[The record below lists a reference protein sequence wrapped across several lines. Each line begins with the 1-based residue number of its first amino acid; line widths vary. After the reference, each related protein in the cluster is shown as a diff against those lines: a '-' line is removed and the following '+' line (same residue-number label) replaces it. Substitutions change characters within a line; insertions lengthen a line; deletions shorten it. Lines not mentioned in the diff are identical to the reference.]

1 MHAHDWQ
8 RLGLAATTDV
18 AAIKRAYAIKL
29 RSTRP
34 DDDAQAYQQLRES
47 YDRALWWARH
57 AEALL
62 EEATSVMA
70 ALDAPSGPMPL
81 EAPPPAAPPAC
92 PPARPPAATQDA
104 PPPATLPHA
113 APPAAPGSVAL
124 QSLQAAAPDVHP
136 EALCRQ
142 ALELWH
148 RRGSAA
154 LMAWLPALKQALHR
168 LPLHLDAEASARFA
182 DLVIAVPQLPEPFVR
197 ELQLHFGWLADFR
210 GARALGAARA
220 QALQEALANVTLR
233 VVTDPRTLRVHAE
246 VLALHRLLQARLL
259 LRAWLYA
266 SLVGV
271 AIMHR
276 MTLSGGALL
285 RRLGVDAHA
294 HHALTGAL
302 TKGQWIRT
310 VAVTVGVY
318 CAGRL
323 GGAGMEQAI
332 LGVAGTLLLGFVA
345 GMLLLVVLIY
355 LSKLRAGL
363 VLPPRW
369 ARRVRAWPGLHHAPW
384 LGLAA
389 VLAGAGLFALAAL
402 HGSPWAFVAAV
413 LLCFMGTLAALPRML
428 DQAMIVGALWALA
441 VAALDGMAGF
451 SGAGPVVF
459 ALAGT
464 WSLAGSLL
472 YEQGL
477 PQRAW
482 HAAAARGRS
491 PPVARGRSRPVLRLW
506 LPAAAAALLLAVPLL
521 PALAL
526 YLAEVFGF
534 RLVLTAV
541 LLVVSLPLMQVA
553 SLQHPVMWL
562 AVPAAMLLLAG
573 AQVLA
578 HRVASQLVPDAT
590 HNA

>member
-62 EEATSVMA
+62 EEATAVMA

-81 EAPPPAAPPAC
+81 EAPAPPAC
-92 PPARPPAATQDA
+92 PPARPPAATPGA
-104 PPPATLPHA
+104 PPPAAVPPAAAGTLPPATLPHA

-124 QSLQAAAPDVHP
+124 QPLQAAAPDVHP

-148 RRGSAA
+148 RRGSGA

-310 VAVTVGVY
+310 VAVTLGVY
-318 CAGRL
+318 FAGRL
-323 GGAGMEQAI
+323 GGAGVEQAI

-369 ARRVRAWPGLHHAPW
+369 ARRVRAWPGLHHVPW
-384 LGLAA
+384 LGLAS

-402 HGSPWAFVAAV
+402 HASPWAFVAAV

-441 VAALDGMAGF
+441 VAALDGMATF

-472 YEQGL
+472 YEHGL

-491 PPVARGRSRPVLRLW
+491 QPMLR
-506 LPAAAAALLLAVPLL
+506 LPAAAAALLMAVPLL

-541 LLVVSLPLMQVA
+541 LLVVSLHLMQVA
-553 SLQHPVMWL
+553 SLQHPAMWL

-578 HRVASQLVPDAT
+578 HRAAARLVA
-590 HNA
+590 